1 MSTISSFMGTHFK
14 HFNARETLE
23 AAEGWKKLLDDGGE
37 MFLSVAGAMSSAE
50 LGISMAK
57 MIRAGKVHGIC
68 ATGANLEED
77 LFNLFANREYALV
90 PHYKDLRPEDERELR
105 DKGFNRVTDTCI
117 PESVMRHTENIL
129 VELWKAAEGS
139 GEAKFPWE
147 HVYDLLDHKELEQ
160 YFQVPPEHSWVLAA
174 KEKNLP
180 IFTPGW
186 EDSTLGNIFTARVI
200 RGHLK
205 GHTAVRTGTEQMQT
219 LVEWYLRRAEESTPV
234 GFFQIGGGIA
244 GDFPICVVPLILQDL
259 KREVPFW
266 AYFAQIGD
274 SITSYGSYS
283 GAVPNEKITWY
294 KLGVDTPKFMINSDA
309 TIVAP
314 LIFSY
319 VLGE

>member
-1 MSTISSFMGTHFK
+1 M
-14 HFNARETLE
+14 
-23 AAEGWKKLLDDGGE
+23 LLT
-37 MFLSVAGAMSSAE
+37 VAGAMSSAE

-57 MIRAGKVHGIC
+57 MIRSGKVHGIC

-77 LFNLFANREYALV
+77 LFNLFAHKEYEVV
-90 PHYKDLRPEDERELR
+90 PHYKDLSPEDERELR
-105 DKGFNRVTDTCI
+105 DRGFNRVTDTCI
-117 PESVMRHTENIL
+117 PESVMRHTEKVL
-129 VELWKAAEGS
+129 VDLWRAAE
-139 GEAKFPWE
+139 ERAEPKFPWE
-147 HVYDLLDHKELEQ
+147 HIYDLLDREELAQ
-160 YFQVPPEHSWVLAA
+160 HYQVPPEHSWVLAA
-174 KEKNLP
+174 KEKDLP

-200 RGHLK
+200 QGRLR
-205 GHTAVRTGTEQMQT
+205 GHTAVRTGTEQMQR
-219 LVEWYLRRAEESTPV
+219 LVEWYLDRVERSTPV

-244 GDFPICVVPLILQDL
+244 GDFPICAVPLIIQDL

-274 SITSYGSYS
+274 SVTSYGSYS

-314 LIFSY
+314 LIFAY
-319 VLGE
+319 VLGD